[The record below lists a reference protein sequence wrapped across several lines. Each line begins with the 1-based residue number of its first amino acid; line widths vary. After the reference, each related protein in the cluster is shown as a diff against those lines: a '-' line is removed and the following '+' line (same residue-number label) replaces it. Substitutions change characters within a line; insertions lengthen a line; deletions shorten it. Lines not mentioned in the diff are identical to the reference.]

1 MDWVACRSMTAL
13 NNEAAY
19 INYCYSQQCVDRNVA
34 PVNIAEGGD
43 LANAWNTRPAEPPCP
58 AGKVRECCVQEDG
71 DGSPR

>member
-1 MDWVACRSMTAL
+1 MTAL

-19 INYCYSQQCVDRNVA
+19 INYCYSQQCVVRNVA

-43 LANAWNTRPAEPPCP
+43 LVNAWNARPAEPPCP

-71 DGSPR
+71 DGSPG